1 MSRPILVADR
11 IPTSNISLISWVDEI
26 ADLTRRPMWSGVM
39 GRRGSG
45 TG

>member
-26 ADLTRRPMWSGVM
+26 ADLTQPAVWSGVTAH
-39 GRRGSG
+39 RRSG